1 MVFDVVGDSVS
12 RGLTA
17 VQTGAVARELA
28 RATARLFE
36 ILGFWAGQAD
46 RSDIAVS
53 LATASRHMGWHADDL
68 AGLEPDSVLIATETE
83 PDTDEVDQPSPI
95 DAALDSI
102 RATPGSVERLAI
114 AHRVLLGRL
123 AAGCVAAERMTAPHA
138 DAPLARVIGFI
149 QSDLR
154 RDRDEGEAL
163 IERLVTDVPAV
174 ERVGAAVIDA
184 ERRLVAA
191 GGLLP
196 VTLEV

>member
-1 MVFDVVGDSVS
+1 
-12 RGLTA
+12 LTT
-17 VQTGAVARELA
+17 VQTGEVARELA
-28 RATARLFE
+28 RATSRLFE

-68 AGLEPDSVLIATETE
+68 AGLEPDSVLLATETE
-83 PDTDEVDQPSPI
+83 PDDGSDADGEPPAPL
-95 DAALDSI
+95 DAALDAI
-102 RATPGSVERLAI
+102 RATPGSIERLAI

-123 AAGCVAAERMTAPHA
+123 AAGCVAVERMTASHA

-163 IERLVTDVPAV
+163 IERLLSDVAAV
-174 ERVGAAVIDA
+174 ERVGAAVTDA

>member
-1 MVFDVVGDSVS
+1 VS
-12 RGLTA
+12 QGLTT
-17 VQTGAVARELA
+17 VKTGEVARELA
-28 RATARLFE
+28 GATSRLFE

-68 AGLEPDSVLIATETE
+68 AGLEPDSVLLAAETE
-83 PDTDEVDQPSPI
+83 DSEPDAEPSSPI
-95 DAALDSI
+95 DAALDAI
-102 RATPGSVERLAI
+102 RATPGSIERLAI

-123 AAGCVAAERMTAPHA
+123 AAGCVAVERMTASHA

-163 IERLVTDVPAV
+163 IERLISDVAAV
-174 ERVGAAVIDA
+174 ERVGAAVTDA

>member
-1 MVFDVVGDSVS
+1 MSQ
-12 RGLTA
+12 GLTT
-17 VQTGAVARELA
+17 VQTGEVARELA
-28 RATARLFE
+28 RATSRLFE
-36 ILGFWAGQAD
+36 ILGYWAGQAD

-68 AGLEPDSVLIATETE
+68 AGLEPDSVLLDGPESAT
-83 PDTDEVDQPSPI
+83 DTDARIEVGADDAEPPSPL
-95 DAALDSI
+95 DAALDAI

-123 AAGCVAAERMTAPHA
+123 AAGCVAVERMTASHA

-163 IERLVTDVPAV
+163 IERLVVDVAAV
-174 ERVGAAVIDA
+174 ERVGAAVTDA